1 MKAGENM
8 SETQEYAEMKELL
21 HKATNDV
28 VKLYLSDQVI
38 QMLDIPGS
46 DHQGSNKRDALWM
59 ETAQE
64 HSVFASQILNLS
76 GAMKIVGETMRSYP
90 QNSEIFRILFSGIR
104 DNAAIRLL
112 GDVLFSRTIVSP
124 GNLDNGMNLVS
135 EAEIMATEMALKE
148 GWRSTQAQGV
158 TLDQIVSAI
167 LQGHLRVEHQA
178 NTK

>member
-8 SETQEYAEMKELL
+8 SETQEYVEMKELL

-28 VKLYLSDQVI
+28 IKLYLSDQVI
-38 QMLDIPGS
+38 QILDIPGL
-46 DHQGSNKRDALWM
+46 DHQESNKRDALWM
-59 ETAQE
+59 EAAQE
-64 HSVFASQILNLS
+64 HRVFASQILKLS
-76 GAMKIVGETMRSYP
+76 EAMKIVGETMRSYLR
-90 QNSEIFRILFSGIR
+90 NSGIFRMLFSGIQ
-104 DNAAIRLL
+104 DEAAIRLL

-124 GNLDNGMNLVS
+124 GNLNNGMDLVS
-135 EAEIMATEMALKE
+135 EAEKMATEMALKE
-148 GWRSTQAQGV
+148 GWRSIQAQGV